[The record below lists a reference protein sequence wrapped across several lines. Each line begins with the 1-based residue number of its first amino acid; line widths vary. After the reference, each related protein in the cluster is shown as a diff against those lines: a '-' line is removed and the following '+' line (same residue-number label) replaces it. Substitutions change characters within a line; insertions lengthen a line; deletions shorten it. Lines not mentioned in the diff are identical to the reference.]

1 LYDDDGLL
9 TPETMLRPARQQFR
23 SRTVVLRNSELVTR
37 RLLRYTEVGSHYTI
51 ARGKIEQRVSTS
63 SPKPSHA
70 SSLDLPPDA
79 CRIHSEVLRSEV
91 HSVEAAVG
99 GTMAALHA
107 EGCGEA
113 QCAAIE
119 LALREALAN
128 AMLHGNGGD
137 PQKRVELDCV
147 GHPDGSVTVLVRD
160 QGAGFRLED
169 VRDPTHPDNVYLT
182 GGRGIYLIRHFMDDV
197 QFRKNGSEI
206 RMMKKK

>member
-1 LYDDDGLL
+1 
-9 TPETMLRPARQQFR
+9 M
-23 SRTVVLRNSELVTR
+23 
-37 RLLRYTEVGSHYTI
+37 
-51 ARGKIEQRVSTS
+51 STS
-63 SPKPSHA
+63 SPNPSHA

-79 CRIHSEVLRSEV
+79 RRIYSEILHSEV
-91 HSVEAAVG
+91 HSVETAVCR
-99 GTMAALHA
+99 TMAALHA

-137 PQKRVELDCV
+137 PHKNVELDCV
-147 GHPDGSVTVLVRD
+147 GHPDGSVTLVVRD
-160 QGAGFRLED
+160 QGAGFKLED
-169 VRDPTHPDNVYLT
+169 IRDPTHPDNIYLA

-197 QFRKNGSEI
+197 EFRRNGSEI